1 MIELF
6 MQDQEQ
12 QFEVFETGPDGEFK
26 PIFMVGKCP
35 PPEKEM
41 LK

>member
-1 MIELF
+1 MIDQY
-6 MQDQEQ
+6 MQDHEA

-35 PPEKEM
+35 PPEKEL